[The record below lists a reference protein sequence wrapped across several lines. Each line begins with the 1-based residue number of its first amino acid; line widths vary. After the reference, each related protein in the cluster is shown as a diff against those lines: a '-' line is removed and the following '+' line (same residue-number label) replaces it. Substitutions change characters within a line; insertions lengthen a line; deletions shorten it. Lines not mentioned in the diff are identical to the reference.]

1 MKNKNMKELRKN
13 LRQLNKEKNEIDKE
27 INKIEEELSERQI
40 KNLKRYLKE
49 VTLTL
54 KLSEEDLNVYL
65 QIDYIKLPK
74 KVLNILDNDIV
85 LYDVDI
91 EDDVSLKV
99 DNIDQTIS
107 IESPFLKKLNNVIEK
122 WELKVDDS
130 ELIKK
135 IDEKYDEL
143 EEIKNIFIY

>member
-1 MKNKNMKELRKN
+1 MKELRKN